1 MKLWVDVAA
10 WIASIDTIDS
20 IDGAGVWAG
29 DISPAVSGRIH
40 GPVED
45 IFMRGE

>member
-1 MKLWVDVAA
+1 MKLLVDTVA
-10 WIASIDTIDS
+10 WRASIDTIDS
-20 IDGAGVWAG
+20 IDSAGVWAG